1 METSNLELAI
11 EMLKKS
17 VDFRCQQIDFI
28 IKDKYL
34 IIWSINATGTF
45 HNVNL
50 CMLFN
55 QLFSSFIAYNSDEK
69 RVELTVYS
77 IFDFA

>member
-34 IIWSINATGTF
+34 IIWST
-45 HNVNL
+45 
-50 CMLFN
+50 
-55 QLFSSFIAYNSDEK
+55 YNSDEK